1 MKTTQIREL
10 SAAEMSA
17 RIAELQ
23 EERFRLKFRGATE
36 ALNDP
41 LRLRVI
47 RRDIARLMT
56 VMKEQAKQGGAAKKT
71 APAAKAAPRARKA
84 GR

>member
-1 MKTTQIREL
+1 MNTTQIREL
-10 SAAEMSA
+10 SAAEITA
-17 RIAELQ
+17 RIAELE
-23 EERFRLKFRGATE
+23 EERFRLRFRGATE

-47 RRDIARLMT
+47 RRDIARLKT
-56 VMKEQAKQGGAAKKT
+56 VLREQEPAVAGAA
-71 APAAKAAPRARKA
+71 RQA